1 MRRLVLFL
9 VTLCTLNTVA
19 QQPIVRAHIQPDKDI
34 LVGQPVRLVVT
45 ILVPN
50 YFSGAPDLPEF
61 ELENAI
67 VVLPQETPQNSNER
81 VGTVTYAGITETYT
95 IYPQQPGD
103 FQLPSADIAVPY
115 ASAPP
120 QTTVAHL
127 SLPALRFHADLPASA
142 KDLDYFL
149 PTSSLL
155 MQQKWSQPLKNL
167 RVGDS
172 IERTITV
179 TATKMQAMLIP
190 PIPMAAPNGLRVYP
204 EEPAV
209 QDKKTDR
216 GEFVYGR
223 RVQSGKYFIQSEG
236 DYTLPSIELKWWNLS
251 TNRLVTATLPAVRFT
266 AAANPNYV
274 TELPPEPE
282 AIAVSKPTQTSVW
295 TRYKFWIR
303 VVAPCV
309 ALVLPLSWI
318 IWCYFPRIYRKWLME
333 RERRRHSETAYFHKV
348 QIACRSNRAADA
360 YTCLLKWLMVAH
372 PGKNID
378 DSLNL
383 KEDVSLSYEI
393 ESLGSALFARNET
406 HNQWNGQK
414 LAGLLAQYRHVQIAK
429 ASQPLELLNLN
440 PQR

>member
-1 MRRLVLFL
+1 MRRFVLFL
-9 VTLCTLNTVA
+9 ITLCTLNTVA
-19 QQPIVRAHIQPDKDI
+19 QQPIVRARIQPDKGI
-34 LVGQPVRLVVT
+34 LVGQPVRLIVT

-50 YFSGAPDLPEF
+50 YFSGSPDLPEF

-67 VVLPQETPQNSNER
+67 VVLPQETPQNSDER

-103 FQLPSADIAVPY
+103 FRLPPADITVPY

-120 QTTVAHL
+120 QTAVAHL
-127 SLPALRFHADLPASA
+127 ALPALRFHADLPAAA

-149 PTSSLL
+149 PTSSLI

-190 PIPMAAPNGLRVYP
+190 PIPTEVPNGLRVYP
-204 EEPAV
+204 EEPIV

-216 GEFVYGR
+216 GEFVYGQ
-223 RVQSGKYFIQSEG
+223 RVQSAKYFIQSEG
-236 DYTLPSIELKWWNLS
+236 DYTLPPVELKWWNLS
-251 TNRLVTATLPAVRFT
+251 TNRLVTATLPAVHFS

-282 AIAVSKPTQTSVW
+282 AIAVTKSTQAGMW
-295 TRYKFWIR
+295 TRYKFWTR
-303 VVAPCV
+303 VVAPCM
-309 ALVLPLSWI
+309 ALVLLLLWI
-318 IWCYFPRIYRKWLME
+318 IWFYSPRIYRNWLLRCE
-333 RERRRHSETAYFHKV
+333 QRRHSETAYFHKV

-360 YTCLLKWLMVAH
+360 YVWILKWWMIAH
-372 PGKNID
+372 PGKTIN

-383 KEDVSLSYEI
+383 KSDVALSHEI
-393 ESLGSALFARNET
+393 ESLGSVLFAGNER
-406 HNQWNGQK
+406 HNQWNGQR
-414 LAGLLAQYRHVQIAK
+414 LASLLVQYRHGQIATT
-429 ASQPLELLNLN
+429 SQHLKLLNLN
-440 PQR
+440 P

>member
-9 VTLCTLNTVA
+9 ITLCTLNTMA
-19 QQPIVRAHIQPDKDI
+19 QQPIVRARIQPDKGI
-34 LVGQPVRLVVT
+34 LVGQPVRLIVT

-67 VVLPQETPQNSNER
+67 VVLPQETPQNSNEHL
-81 VGTVTYAGITETYT
+81 GTATYAGITETYT

-103 FQLPSADIAVPY
+103 FQLPPADITVPY
-115 ASAPP
+115 ASTPP

-127 SLPALRFHADLPASA
+127 AIPTLRFHADLPDAA

-149 PTSSLL
+149 PTSSLIV
-155 MQQKWSQPLKNL
+155 QQKWSRPLKDI

-179 TATKMQAMLIP
+179 TAAKMQAMLIP
-190 PIPMAAPNGLRVYP
+190 PIPTQAPNGIRVYP
-204 EEPAV
+204 EEPIV

-223 RVQSGKYFIQSEG
+223 RVQSAKYFIQSDG
-236 DYTLPSIELKWWNLS
+236 DYTLPAIELKWWNLS
-251 TNRLVTATLPAVRFT
+251 TNRLVAATLPPVRFT
-266 AAANPNYV
+266 AAANPNFV
-274 TELPPEPE
+274 AELPPEPE
-282 AIAVSKPTQTSVW
+282 AIAVTKPTQASMW

-303 VVAPCV
+303 IAAPCL
-309 ALVLPLSWI
+309 ALVLFLSWI
-318 IWCYFPRIYRKWLME
+318 IWCYSPRIYRKWLLRCE
-333 RERRRHSETAYFHKV
+333 QRRHSETAYFHKL

-360 YTCLLKWLMVAH
+360 YVWLLKWLMIAH
-372 PGKNID
+372 PGKAMN

-383 KEDVSLSYEI
+383 EGDVPLSYEI
-393 ESLGSALFARNET
+393 ESLGSALFEGNER
-406 HNQWNGQK
+406 HNQWNGRK
-414 LAGLLAQYRHVQIAK
+414 LAYLLAQYRNAQRAK
-429 ASQPLELLNLN
+429 TSQPLKLLNLN
-440 PQR
+440 P